1 MPVVNK
7 HIRWVLPLIGVL
19 ILCKYAYILHFIC
32 GQDWSTTFT
41 DGIFSSAVLMLCI
54 WGAMLIINVYPTSI
68 GLSLYALVIA
78 TGFSILAVFVE
89 QETLRWWMADD
100 KKYTTWLQDTI
111 AARFIITWLTCAWLA
126 TYAALRKK
134 ITALEKKLQQQS
146 DAAILLREAE
156 LFKLR
161 QQLQPH
167 FLYNSLN
174 SISALIMIQ
183 PDKAQEMIG
192 RLSDFLRSSVKRE
205 AQDVIP
211 VAEELLY
218 IESYLAIESVRFG
231 DRLAVNF
238 EKEYTDDAMIPP
250 FLLQPVL
257 ENAIKF
263 GLYGKTGKVEI
274 GIHIALKESVLTI
287 VITNPYDPQTTPPKG
302 TGFGLEGIQRRMYLL
317 FARTD
322 LLETQK
328 DDNNFTT
335 IIKIPQAHV

>member
-1 MPVVNK
+1 
-7 HIRWVLPLIGVL
+7 
-19 ILCKYAYILHFIC
+19 
-32 GQDWSTTFT
+32 
-41 DGIFSSAVLMLCI
+41 
-54 WGAMLIINVYPTSI
+54 
-68 GLSLYALVIA
+68 
-78 TGFSILAVFVE
+78 
-89 QETLRWWMADD
+89 
-100 KKYTTWLQDTI
+100 
-111 AARFIITWLTCAWLA
+111 
-126 TYAALRKK
+126 
-134 ITALEKKLQQQS
+134 
-146 DAAILLREAE
+146 
-156 LFKLR
+156 
-161 QQLQPH
+161 
-167 FLYNSLN
+167 
-174 SISALIMIQ
+174 MIQ